1 MAALQHRVGSSAV
14 RGGSVHPIGK
24 TDTAREDDT
33 QAGTVVGR
41 LEAILASFNGC
52 DHALGLS
59 EISQRVGLPK
69 STVHRLANQLCAV
82 GWLERNSGGYRVGLK
97 LLELGSVALQRT
109 GLREAAFKHLHS
121 LALRT
126 GLVAHLGILDHG
138 EVVYLDRVTTTR
150 VSLPTRVGGREP
162 AYCTALGKVMMAF
175 ESPASQTA
183 ALAGTRRRTAF
194 TVVEPRAL
202 QAMLDSARQTG
213 IAYDREEAY
222 KGLGCVASPIRS
234 GDRVIGAVSLTG
246 PIARIAGTRTT
257 SYPSV
262 SDLTRR
268 RSAKSGC
275 CRRRS
280 ATLTDARASPEPPS
294 VKRVVPPVRTAVV
307 ASVRSSA
314 VSRASTISTPGRAPT
329 LRWRYSR

>member
-1 MAALQHRVGSSAV
+1 MAALQHRVSSPAV
-14 RGGSVHPIGK
+14 RRGSLRPLGAADAGQADA
-24 TDTAREDDT
+24 DTGEDG
-33 QAGTVVGR
+33 QGSTVVGR
-41 LEAILASFNGC
+41 LEAILASFDGC

-59 EISQRVGLPK
+59 EISHRVGLPK

-162 AYCTALGKVMMAF
+162 AYCTALGKVMLAF
-175 ESPASQTA
+175 EKPASQA
-183 ALAGTRRRTAF
+183 SALAGVRRRTEF
-194 TVVEPRAL
+194 TVTDPRAL
-202 QAMLDSARQTG
+202 QAALDGARQTG

-222 KGLGCVASPIRS
+222 AGLGCVASPIRS
-234 GDRVIGAVSLTG
+234 GNRVIGAISVTG
-246 PIARIAGTRTT
+246 PIARIRAHSLVHEVRNTA
-257 SYPSV
+257 
-262 SDLTRR
+262 L
-268 RSAKSGC
+268 AIWSG
-275 CRRRS
+275 
-280 ATLTDARASPEPPS
+280 D
-294 VKRVVPPVRTAVV
+294 VVPLARPLAHAR
-307 ASVRSSA
+307 
-314 VSRASTISTPGRAPT
+314 
-329 LRWRYSR
+329 

>member
-1 MAALQHRVGSSAV
+1 MAALQHRIGSSAV
-14 RGGSVHPIGK
+14 RDGNVRPIRK
-24 TDTAREDDT
+24 ADAEQEEDS
-33 QAGTVVGR
+33 QSSTVVGR

-52 DHALGLS
+52 DRALGLS

-150 VSLPTRVGGREP
+150 VSLPTRIGGREP
-162 AYCTALGKVMMAF
+162 AYCTALGKVMLAF
-175 ESPASQTA
+175 EDPASQA
-183 ALAGTRRRTAF
+183 SALADMRRRTEF
-194 TVVEPRAL
+194 TVIEPRAI
-202 QAMLDSARQTG
+202 QATLDSTRQTG

-222 KGLGCVASPIRS
+222 RGLGCVASPIRS
-234 GDRVIGAVSLTG
+234 GDRVIGAVSVTG
-246 PIARIAGTRTT
+246 PIARIRAHSLVHEVRNTA
-257 SYPSV
+257 
-262 SDLTRR
+262 L
-268 RSAKSGC
+268 AIWSG
-275 CRRRS
+275 
-280 ATLTDARASPEPPS
+280 D
-294 VKRVVPPVRTAVV
+294 VVPLPRPLATA
-307 ASVRSSA
+307 R
-314 VSRASTISTPGRAPT
+314 
-329 LRWRYSR
+329 